1 MREIRE
7 RVTAEHWFEHGE
19 NIKQFEKDGLRE
31 IEAIQDEASF
41 KALRF
46 SIGDKHYWFP
56 KSQIS
61 TLVDPDGKCH
71 YYAPHWMVEQKGL
84 L

>member
-1 MREIRE
+1 MQE
-7 RVTAEHWFEHGE
+7 RIKVINWLEHGQ
-19 NIKQFEKDGLRE
+19 NFAQFLRDGLME
-31 IEAIQDEASF
+31 IKATQDEVTE

-46 SIGDKHYWFP
+46 SIGDNQYWFP
-56 KSQIS
+56 KSLIS

-71 YYAPHWMVEQKGL
+71 YYAPSWMVKQKGL